1 MEEIVGA
8 TSGEDSGQI
17 LSRHA
22 LLGPCRQEA
31 GLLHD
36 SLGRFIETVAVAVRA
51 IHHTLGDD
59 GIAAFANLEVVG
71 SGDDFFSARRTVGE
85 MGVIGGHE
93 RNLSAPEDVEKGVDR
108 LVHRL
113 ARGLGDGLQDR
124 LHSFQ
129 GRPTCSGDKARG
141 EVFRRRIE

>member
-1 MEEIVGA
+1 MAAIGRATQGA
-8 TSGEDSGQI
+8 KSGQI
-17 LSRHA
+17 LSRHT

-31 GLLHD
+31 GLLD
-36 SLGRFIETVAVAVRA
+36 DTLGRFIETVAVAVRA

-59 GIAAFANLEVVG
+59 GIAAFANLELLRR
-71 SGDDFFSARRTVGE
+71 GDDFFGARRTVGE
-85 MGVIGGHE
+85 MGVIVGHE
-93 RNLSAPEDVEKGVDR
+93 RKLSAPEDVEKRVDR
-108 LVHRL
+108 LIHRFASRL
-113 ARGLGDGLQDR
+113 RNRLQDR

>member
-1 MEEIVGA
+1 MEEVVGA
-8 TSGEDSGQI
+8 TSGKDSGQI
-17 LSRHA
+17 LSRHT

-51 IHHTLGDD
+51 IHNTLGDD

-71 SGDDFFSARRTVGE
+71 RGDDFFGARRTVGE

-93 RNLSAPEDVEKGVDR
+93 RNLSASEDVEKGVDR
-108 LVHRL
+108 FVHRL
-113 ARGLGDGLQDR
+113 ARRLGNRLEDR
-124 LHSFQ
+124 FHSIH
-129 GRPTCSGDKARG
+129 
-141 EVFRRRIE
+141 RRLADS